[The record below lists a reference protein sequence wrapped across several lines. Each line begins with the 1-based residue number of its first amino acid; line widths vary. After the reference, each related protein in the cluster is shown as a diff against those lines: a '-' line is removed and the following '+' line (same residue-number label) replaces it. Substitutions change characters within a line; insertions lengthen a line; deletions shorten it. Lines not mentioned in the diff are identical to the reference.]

1 MRRRALAMSGLA
13 LGTLLRGDA
22 VGGGLARVNT
32 ISPRAVGLGGAFG
45 AVADDPSALH
55 FNPAGLASIY
65 GRLVSI
71 GLEYLNSQRTYTPTG
86 EDGERLP
93 SQSPNSSSTV
103 VPSLGA
109 TFRTKEDGSWSRF
122 AFGVG
127 VWNSYGGQVS
137 YDQLEDAQA
146 PALNETREVL
156 LEMVGGV
163 GYEASEYVSLGLAL
177 RLGIGLFHVDATNRP
192 VTSDMSSTGF
202 GVGLTGGL
210 ILSNG
215 LPSNGAGSAR
225 VGFTYRTPMT
235 VATSGNATMDLT
247 GGPTDVDMDHEQQWP
262 QSAALA
268 VAWRPIAR
276 LLLATQADWTDW
288 ERINELTVE
297 FPDRSELNQ
306 TFEMDWDSSYSLHL
320 GASVILTPSVEVSAG
335 GSYDTRAVSK
345 RTMERHNLDSNKFTA
360 DAGAVVAVTERIKI
374 LGAVDV
380 ILSSPVEV
388 RNNTAEARDAGWIE
402 WANKAPG
409 THEGRLITIELAAQY
424 VF

>member
-1 MRRRALAMSGLA
+1 MRRCAFVLSGLA
-13 LGTLLRGDA
+13 LGALGRGEA
-22 VGGGLARVNT
+22 AAGGLSRVNT

-55 FNPAGLASIY
+55 FNPAGLAGIY

-71 GLEYLNSQRTYTPTG
+71 GIEYLNSNRTYTPTG

-93 SQSPNSSSTV
+93 AQSPNSVSTV
-103 VPSLGA
+103 VPSIGA

-122 AFGVG
+122 AFALGL
-127 VWNSYGGQVS
+127 WNSYGGQVS
-137 YDQLEDAQA
+137 YDRLDDAQA

-192 VTSDMSSTGF
+192 VTSDMSSVGF
-202 GVGLTGGL
+202 GVGLTGGV

-215 LPSNGAGSAR
+215 VSSSRAGSAR
-225 VGFTYRTPMT
+225 IGFTYRTPMT
-235 VATSGNATMDLT
+235 VATSGSATMDLS
-247 GGPTDVDMDHEQQWP
+247 GGSTDVDMDHDQRWP
-262 QSAALA
+262 QSAAVA
-268 VAWRPIAR
+268 VAWRPAAR
-276 LLLATQADWTDW
+276 LLLAAQADWTDW

-297 FPDRSELNQ
+297 FPDRPELDQ
-306 TFEMDWDSSYSLHL
+306 TFEMDWDSNYSLRL
-320 GASVILTPSVEVSAG
+320 GTSVILTPSVEVSAG

-345 RTMERHNLDSNKFTA
+345 RTMERHNLDSDKFTA
-360 DAGAVVAVTERIKI
+360 DAGVAVAVTERMKV

-388 RNNTAEARDAGWIE
+388 RNNTAEAREAGWIE